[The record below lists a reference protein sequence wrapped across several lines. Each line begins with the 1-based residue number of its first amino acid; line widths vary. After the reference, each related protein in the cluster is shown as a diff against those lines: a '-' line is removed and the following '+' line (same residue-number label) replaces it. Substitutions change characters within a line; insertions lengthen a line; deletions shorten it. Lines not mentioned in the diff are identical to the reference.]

1 MAVNERQKGT
11 SGSEWVEFKKWS
23 GGTGRLETE
32 KFVTA
37 GDRWRVTW
45 KTTTGD
51 PDPLGSISIAV
62 RTGAGK
68 LVTLANNLGQKITS
82 GSIDVLSKPGEHY
95 LEIESADRNWDV
107 AAEQPSQTG

>member
-1 MAVNERQKGT
+1 MAVNDRQSGA
-11 SGSEWVEFKKWS
+11 SGSGWVEFKTWS

-32 KFVTA
+32 KFVTTSE
-37 GDRWRVTW
+37 RWRVSW

-62 RTGAGK
+62 RSGAGK
-68 LVTLANNLGQKITS
+68 LVTVANNLGQKITS

-95 LEIESADRNWDV
+95 LEIESADRNWNV
-107 AAEQPSQTG
+107 AAEHPSQSG